1 MEVTS
6 QSDTNAWAMAGII
19 MRDSISGSPGSLGY
33 AALALTPGNGVALLW
48 DNDSS
53 GYLNQV
59 VTAGNGSVS
68 APIWLR
74 LIRSGTSVTGYYSAN
89 DSTWT
94 TVGTATLT
102 GSNATEDVG
111 MFATSFDAPL
121 MGQASFANFGI
132 TG

>member
-1 MEVTS
+1 
-6 QSDTNAWAMAGII
+6 MAGI
-19 MRDSISGSPGSLGY
+19 MLRNSISTSPGSLGY

-59 VTAGNGSVS
+59 VSAGNGAVN

-74 LIRSGTSVTGYYSAN
+74 LTRSGTSITGSYSTN

-94 TVGTATLT
+94 TVATETLT
-102 GSNATEDVG
+102 GANSTEDVG
-111 MFATSFDAPL
+111 MFATSFDSGT
-121 MGQASFANFGI
+121 MGQAGFSNFAV